1 MASVIVGKV
10 FIYVPSHLNVSAAG
24 HLSEVL
30 LLFQGF
36 VDLVVRH
43 AEAAQSGL
51 NGIMGLR
58 EDYELGHVW
67 DTDDLSV
74 HLSGEVDRFLDL
86 PTVYQPKS
94 RQQKGIVRNHGG
106 CAFIGCMRVSL
117 NQKNHQ
123 FFYFCYLADTLVVKE
138 TQSLMNV
145 NGVVPVMSS
154 H

>member
-1 MASVIVGKV
+1 MVSAVVRKV
-10 FIYVPSHLNVSAAG
+10 SIYVPTHLNVSAAG

-36 VDLVVRH
+36 VDLVIRH

-51 NGIMGLR
+51 NGIMGLGK
-58 EDYELGHVW
+58 DDKLGHVW

-94 RQQKGIVRNHGG
+94 RQQKGIVRN
-106 CAFIGCMRVSL
+106 
-117 NQKNHQ
+117 Q
-123 FFYFCYLADTLVVKE
+123 
-138 TQSLMNV
+138 
-145 NGVVPVMSS
+145 
-154 H
+154 